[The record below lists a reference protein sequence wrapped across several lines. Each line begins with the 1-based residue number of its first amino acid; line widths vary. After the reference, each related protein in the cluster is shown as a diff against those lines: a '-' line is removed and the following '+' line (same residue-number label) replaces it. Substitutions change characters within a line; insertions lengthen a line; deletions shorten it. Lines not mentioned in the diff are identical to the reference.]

1 MTRQHDKAVVHLGLR
16 DWLVLAAVAVPLVG
30 SYMQLS
36 IAFARI
42 EANQTH
48 ILDRL
53 ERMESREQ

>member
-1 MTRQHDKAVVHLGLR
+1 LTRQHDKTIVHLGLR
-16 DWLVLAAVAVPLVG
+16 DWLVLAAVAIPLVG

-36 IAFARI
+36 IAFARV

-53 ERMESREQ
+53 ERMEDRE

>member
-1 MTRQHDKAVVHLGLR
+1 MTRHHDKATVHLGLR

-36 IAFARI
+36 IAFARV
-42 EANQTH
+42 EANQAH

-53 ERMESREQ
+53 ERMEDRE